1 MNEKTANVRGEAQ
14 GKYDRGQI
22 STETSVL
29 MSYL

>member
-1 MNEKTANVRGEAQ
+1 MNEKTVSVRGKDQ
-14 GKYDRGQI
+14 GKYDQGQI